1 MSTDQI
7 DEYEQGERVR
17 KWLRDNGVSIIGGI
31 GIGFAAILGFQA
43 WQASKASHR
52 EEAAR
57 QYGHFLQ
64 AEEAGNADQA
74 AALAESLRANYA
86 DTAYPALA
94 ALRRAAALVE
104 AGTPEAA
111 VPLLDAAL
119 PGVKDPALAELL
131 ALRAARVELL
141 LGRHDAALAR
151 LSALRL
157 PAYAAVREELM
168 GDAHAAQGQRD
179 EARQAYQRALTH
191 TDTATPTRVLL
202 ELKLADAGGTTT
214 PEA

>member
-43 WQASKASHR
+43 WQASKAGHR

-57 QYGHFLQ
+57 QYGSFLQ
-64 AEEAGNADQA
+64 AQEGGNADQA

-104 AGTPEAA
+104 AGASLSIGLEGPIYVNQAA
-111 VPLLDAAL
+111 AFSDFHVT
-119 PGVKDPALAELL
+119 GVNPAGNATFVDPAFVA
-131 ALRAARVELL
+131 
-141 LGRHDAALAR
+141 GRFRLVGIRRLAR
-151 LSALRL
+151 NEIRD
-157 PAYAAVREELM
+157 RGE
-168 GDAHAAQGQRD
+168 QG
-179 EARQAYQRALTH
+179 
-191 TDTATPTRVLL
+191 
-202 ELKLADAGGTTT
+202 
-214 PEA
+214 